1 MFTYTNCALTGVRR
15 HRGNWDAMLQDQ
27 RLCFH
32 KSRTPHALAEQWKEE
47 QSKLL
52 GVPPPEVTPKQVRH
66 DNSPFLSGE
75 DGLAP
80 PRSRGQATVI
90 EGSAGKKL
98 TTSHREEIAEKIL
111 PSTDTRGHFGA
122 SSLALKDTR
131 NLQDHH
137 HRRRDL
143 KLVHGHEAGQEF
155 SLNQTPG
162 MAFGEHDRKHVL
174 ESLRAV
180 DLSSRR
186 FSMHTGFPAKDGSD
200 HQHRGHEPSSALGL
214 VNSVRSQVGNAV
226 AWEAGNTSR
235 SAISMDSSQ
244 TVDLDTWDAQR
255 SGRRIDAGKEM
266 AMRPSHQSQKPK
278 LPSSFL
284 QSLSFNPDLIEK
296 HTQEA
301 RDSHTL
307 PFLPRGSSSSSGMGS
322 LNAAGSSVTGVFANK
337 SLIQH
342 MQADGLLS
350 TKGSHHDP
358 RSSISSSFAALDKRR
373 LKLGSSS
380 KNSDPNVSN
389 NEASQS
395 LPHWLREAFKPDPP
409 QPPKAATL
417 SPMITAVAQA
427 TAFLY
432 KDFEPFLPPF
442 VHPGPLP
449 PRPKRAPHKK
459 KGPPAVIESRP
470 GEMNENSQVAAE
482 LLPGLNAPNLLTG
495 LEVTSSVVPTIP
507 TSLQQFAS
515 SLKSGI
521 SAGGGQQQSGN
532 ISPFSKRLIDFSA
545 LPSVDPP
552 PQQQALYSKPSALEE
567 LMALKNLSSVPPFAP
582 PLNES
587 LERSL
592 FAQSSSA
599 SAVLDTTTTSSL
611 GLNVSVLGGKG
622 DHHHHVG
629 ARQGHHHQSSTSIL
643 TNKPPHVKAEGDIP
657 HVHFAKEGRGRKQ
670 KDSSFSYTVQRSGSD
685 GSTDPSSQRMM
696 IHHDGGGS
704 EQQQLPSWL
713 KPPVRVGAPRAR
725 EAPPSE
731 KKVVTSYEDNQS
743 SSETESDPRI
753 HGKAGKVHDFDDVSS
768 DETIS
773 DDRTQ

>member
-1 MFTYTNCALTGVRR
+1 MRR
-15 HRGNWDAMLQDQ
+15 HRGNWEAMLQDH

-52 GVPPPEVTPKQVRH
+52 GMAPPEVPPKQVMR
-66 DNSPFLSGE
+66 DNSPFPSGE
-75 DGLAP
+75 DGFAT
-80 PRSRGQATVI
+80 PRSRGQATII
-90 EGSAGKKL
+90 EGSAGRKL
-98 TTSHREEIAEKIL
+98 TISHREDLAEKIL
-111 PSTDTRGHFGA
+111 PSTDTRGHLGA
-122 SSLALKDTR
+122 SSLVLKDSR
-131 NLQDHH
+131 SLQDHH
-137 HRRRDL
+137 HRRQDL
-143 KLVHGHEAGQEF
+143 KLSHGHEVCQEF
-155 SLNQTPG
+155 PSNQTPG

-186 FSMHTGFPAKDGSD
+186 FPMHPGFPAKDGSN
-200 HQHRGHEPSSALGL
+200 HQNRGHEPFSALGL

-226 AWEAGNTSR
+226 AWEAGNTSQ
-235 SAISMDSSQ
+235 SAVSMDSSQ
-244 TVDLDTWDAQR
+244 AVDLDSWDSQR
-255 SGRRIDAGKEM
+255 TGRRSDAGKEM
-266 AMRPSHQSQKPK
+266 AMRPSQKPK

-284 QSLSFNPDLIEK
+284 QSLSFNPDSIEK

-307 PFLPRGSSSSSGMGS
+307 PFQLQGSSSSSGMGS
-322 LNAAGSSVTGVFANK
+322 LNAAGSSLTGVFANK

-350 TKGSHHDP
+350 TRGSHHDP

-380 KNSDPNVSN
+380 KNLEPNISN

-442 VHPGPLP
+442 VHPGPMP

-459 KGPPAVIESRP
+459 KGPPAVVESCP
-470 GEMNENSQVAAE
+470 AEMNENIRVASE
-482 LLPGLNAPNLLTG
+482 LLPGLNVPNLLTG
-495 LEVTSSVVPTIP
+495 LEVTNSVVPTLP
-507 TSLQQFAS
+507 TPLQQLAS
-515 SLKSGI
+515 SLKPGMST
-521 SAGGGQQQSGN
+521 GGQQQSGN
-532 ISPFSKRLIDFSA
+532 ASPFSKRLIDFSA

-552 PQQQALYSKPSALEE
+552 PQQQAPHLKQSALEE
-567 LMALKNLSSVPPFAP
+567 LMVLNNLSSVPTFPP

-587 LERSL
+587 LEQSL

-599 SAVLDTTTTSSL
+599 SAVLDTTTTTSSS
-611 GLNVSVLGGKG
+611 GLNVSILGGKA
-622 DHHHHVG
+622 DHHHHIG

-643 TNKPPHVKAEGDIP
+643 TNKPPHVKAEVDVP
-657 HVHFAKEGRGRKQ
+657 HVHFTKEGRGRKH
-670 KDSSFSYTVQRSGSD
+670 KDSFSFPVQRSGSD

-696 IHHDGGGS
+696 IHHDGSGGS
-704 EQQQLPSWL
+704 GEQQQLPSWL
-713 KPPVRVGAPRAR
+713 KPVVRVGAPRAR
-725 EAPPSE
+725 EAPPHSE
-731 KKVVTSYEDNQS
+731 KVVVTSYEDNQS

-753 HGKAGKVHDFDDVSS
+753 HGKAGKAHDFDDVSS